1 MSPTQQILVIQHETR
16 VPLGQLD
23 RTFQDR
29 CTTIQAHL
37 GEPIPH
43 HTQDVGGLIILGAA
57 LGVRDTDTAPWL
69 PAVTDLIRDALTRET
84 PVLGLCLGAQILAE
98 AAGGRV
104 ERGEAGGEI
113 GVSQITLN
121 SATLSDTASSPNPGT
136 PSDTTPAAPTDARTS
151 TAPGTDTFAQYLHD
165 QLGPIFPVAQSH
177 YDAITQLPVGST
189 LLASSSQYPHQLF
202 RVGANAWG
210 TQYHP
215 EVTADWFYDWMA
227 ADAETLTQQGT
238 TVEEACRRYDNHA
251 AQLSRVADA
260 HAAAFLRV
268 VDQ

>member
-57 LGVRDTDTAPWL
+57 LGVRDTDNAPWL
-69 PAVTDLIRDALTRET
+69 PAVTDLIRDALTLET

-104 ERGEAGGEI
+104 ERGDAGGEI

-151 TAPGTDTFAQYLHD
+151 TAPEADPFAQYLHD
-165 QLGPIFPVAQSH
+165 QLGPTFPVAQSH
-177 YDAITQLPVGST
+177 YDAITQLPAGST

-227 ADAETLTQQGT
+227 ADVETLTQQGT